1 MTVKN
6 ISIGTTFRWIDG
18 AFALLR
24 RNPRTILGACAL
36 LLLVILVPAILQQV
50 VLLALRPMNSSKELA
65 VMLVFMLVNS
75 VVIPPALGGLFRL
88 LQACDRGMQVRATFI
103 FDVYHEQGAASRMIS
118 IALISVV
125 LYAAVLFVANA
136 VIGDGYL
143 VDLVKAVLSAQPG
156 KPPILPA
163 APNGL
168 LLWVVVFTFVLVV
181 MATAYN
187 LAMTQAAMTPRSPL
201 TCIADG
207 FSATL
212 RNLAA
217 FLGFYLVMSVV
228 VLVVLLIVALA
239 IGLIAVMLGL
249 ASKALAFLV
258 VFVIYMGLMLLMY
271 AIVFG
276 VNYLAWR
283 DTLGEGDTE
292 IAQQIAA

>member
-1 MTVKN
+1 MTVKS
-6 ISIGTTFRWIDG
+6 ISVGTTFRWIDG

-24 RNPRTILGACAL
+24 KNPRTILGACAL
-36 LLLVILVPAILQQV
+36 LLLVILALAILQQV
-50 VLLALRPMNSSKELA
+50 VLLALHSANPSTGLA

-75 VVIPPALGGLFRL
+75 VVIPPMLGGLFRL
-88 LQACDRGMQVRATFI
+88 LQACDRGVQVRATSI
-103 FDVYHEQGAASRMIS
+103 FDIYREQNTASRMIS

-125 LYAAVLFVANA
+125 LYAVVLYVANV

-143 VDLVKAVLSAQPG
+143 VELGKAILLAQPG

-187 LAMTQAAMTPRSPL
+187 LAMTQAAMTSRSPL

-207 FSATL
+207 FSATM

-217 FLGFYLVMSVV
+217 FLAFYLVMSVV
-228 VLVVLLIVALA
+228 LVVVVLVMALVV
-239 IGLIAVMLGL
+239 GLIAVLLGL
-249 ASKALAFLV
+249 ISKALAFLV
-258 VFVIYMGLMLLMY
+258 IFPIYMGLILLMY
-271 AIVFG
+271 AVVFG

-283 DTLGEGDTE
+283 DTLGEDDGG

>member
-1 MTVKN
+1 MTVKS

-24 RNPRTILGACAL
+24 KNPRTILGACAL

-50 VLLALRPMNSSKELA
+50 VLLSLRSMNSSKQLA

-88 LQACDRGMQVRATFI
+88 LQACDCGMQVQASSI
-103 FDVYHEQGAASRMIS
+103 FDVYREQGTASRMIS
-118 IALISVV
+118 IALISMV

-143 VDLVKAVLSAQPG
+143 VEFVKAILSAQPG
-156 KPPILPA
+156 KPPILPV

-168 LLWVVVFTFVLVV
+168 FLWLVVFTFVLVV

-187 LAMTQAAMTPRSPL
+187 LAMTQAAMTSRSPL

-217 FLGFYLVMSVV
+217 FIAFYLVMSVV
-228 VLVVLLIVALA
+228 LLVVVLIVALV
-239 IGLIAVMLGL
+239 IGLIAVLLGL

-258 VFVIYMGLMLLMY
+258 IFPIYMGLMLLMY
-271 AIVFG
+271 AIFFG

-283 DTLGEGDTE
+283 DTLGEDDGR